1 MRTYQ
6 EKLNSLEPNS
16 VWLFTKQDTDFDQ
29 AFRGATLFSEITDKE
44 HTNIEDYF
52 TKHHARYGINTD
64 RHRMLVIPQMYGLIT
79 KTPFFV
85 RGGNYAAENPTEVF
99 DSNKGLVIGS
109 KEYNIFKTEQL
120 LKIKIHAIIDT
131 SNNNSDYNILPIVF
145 IYKVLKVLKDDY
157 GIDKITLDQLYTYV
171 MTCKSYS
178 ELDEAVSFIKDNAP
192 ISPYVAQFK
201 SLSRV
206 LTFIKNNTKLFV
218 VTSSTIAI
226 NPAFDEYFN
235 KNFIAKYDFEDL
247 HNQLVR
253 NVDYAYFLHNT
264 QNFNINLVDTPDGS
278 AIEETTEKITV
289 SSFIDE
295 NEDENDYLEKVD
307 SIDERNINDDVG
319 KDAYKAEPVAVMQ
332 SGQKRKFR
340 TNPLLGKLAIKK
352 ANYQCECDNAHISF
366 ISKKTKKSYMEA
378 HHLIP
383 VCFQKEMWDKYGVNI
398 DCVENLVSLCPT
410 CHKAFHYGSNEVKSK
425 LIEQLFAKCAPKFRA
440 IGLNISLEEIKKLYK
455 V

>member
-6 EKLNSLEPNS
+6 EKLDSLESNS

-29 AFRGATLFSEITDKE
+29 AFKAATLFSEIPSKE
-44 HTNIEDYF
+44 NTNIEDYF
-52 TKHHARYGINTD
+52 TNNHSRYGITTD
-64 RHRMLVIPQMYGLIT
+64 RHRMLVIPQLYGLIT

-99 DSNKGLVIGS
+99 DKNKNLTIGS
-109 KEYNIFKTEQL
+109 KEYNVFKTEQL

-145 IYKVLKVLKDDY
+145 IFNVLKVLKDKY
-157 GIDKITLDQLYTYV
+157 NIDTVSLDQLYTYV

-178 ELDEAVSFIKDNAP
+178 ELDEAVAFIKDNAP

-206 LTFIKNNTKLFV
+206 LTFIKNNIKLFN
-218 VTSSTIAI
+218 VTSTTISI
-226 NPAFDEYFN
+226 NPAFEDYFN

-253 NVDYAYFLHNT
+253 SVDYTYFLHNS
-264 QNFNINLVDTPDGS
+264 QNFNINLVDVPGDF
-278 AIEETTEKITV
+278 AVEETTEKITV

-307 SIDERNINDDVG
+307 SIDERNINENVG

-332 SGQKRKFR
+332 AGKKRKFR

-352 ANYQCECDNAHISF
+352 AYYQCECDYTHVSF
-366 ISKKTKKSYMEA
+366 VSKKTKKAYMEA

-383 VCFQKEMWDKYGVNI
+383 VCFQKEIWDKYGVNI

-410 CHKAFHYGSNEVKSK
+410 CHKAFHYGSNEVKAA
-425 LIEQLFAKCAPKFRA
+425 LIEKLYTKCAPKFYA